1 MLNLMQDQQVKTGLT
16 VFLTVAVIYSLYEFS
31 KVVKS
36 AYKAADDAIDSVV
49 DPIAYSFFSSEFYQ
63 GEGVELTPFNIER
76 LWRDFFS
83 ENWTMLDEPYRV
95 YSSVYPEE
103 IAAILNADLTLKE
116 EYRGLIS
123 DRLNP

>member
-1 MLNLMQDQQVKTGLT
+1 MQDQQVKTGIT

-36 AYKAADDAIDSVV
+36 AYSAANKAVDSVV

-76 LWRDFFS
+76 LWRDFFN
-83 ENWTMLDEPYRV
+83 ENWLMLDEPYRV
-95 YSSVYPEE
+95 YSSAYPEE
-103 IAAILNADLTLKE
+103 ISAILNADLTLKE
-116 EYRGLIS
+116 EYRGLINE
-123 DRLNP
+123 R